1 MINRLIGIIFTI
13 LCLAAIAYAIIER
26 DSYSSMIFDGDIA
39 TTEVSVEN
47 ESEPI
52 MEVADS
58 VAADALILPDTLTIE

>member
-1 MINRLIGIIFTI
+1 MINRLIGIIFTL

-26 DSYSSMIFDGDIA
+26 DSYSSMVFDGDIA
-39 TTEVSVEN
+39 TTEVFVEN

-58 VAADALILPDTLTIE
+58 VAADGLILPDTLTIE